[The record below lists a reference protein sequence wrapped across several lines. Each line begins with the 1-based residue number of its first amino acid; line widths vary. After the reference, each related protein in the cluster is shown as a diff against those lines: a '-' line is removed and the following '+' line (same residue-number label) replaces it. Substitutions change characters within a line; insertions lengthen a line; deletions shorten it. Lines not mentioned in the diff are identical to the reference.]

1 MRLTNISKRIQR
13 EAANWLCR
21 RPIRI
26 ELSQPIVSFTFDDFP
41 RSALFNGGSILRNH
55 GLLGTYYTSFGLMG
69 KTAPT
74 GEIFHRDDLEEFL
87 RQRHEIACHTY
98 DHCHSWDTLPEHFEE
113 SIVRNQQA
121 LSTYFPETSFSNF
134 SYPISHP
141 RPETKSRTAKHYRSS
156 RGGGQTFNI
165 GTTDLNHLK
174 AFFIEQSRENM
185 DAIKG
190 TIDANAEANGWLIFA
205 THDVCNS
212 PTRFGCSPAV
222 FQEIVKHSMSS
233 GAVILSVSSALD
245 RIQNVIADTFTP
257 A

>member
-1 MRLTNISKRIQR
+1 
-13 EAANWLCR
+13 
-21 RPIRI
+21 
-26 ELSQPIVSFTFDDFP
+26 
-41 RSALFNGGSILRNH
+41 
-55 GLLGTYYTSFGLMG
+55 
-69 KTAPT
+69 
-74 GEIFHRDDLEEFL
+74 
-87 RQRHEIACHTY
+87 
-98 DHCHSWDTLPEHFEE
+98 
-113 SIVRNQQA
+113 
-121 LSTYFPETSFSNF
+121 
-134 SYPISHP
+134 
-141 RPETKSRTAKHYRSS
+141 
-156 RGGGQTFNI
+156 
-165 GTTDLNHLK
+165 
-174 AFFIEQSRENM
+174 M